1 MTGVETVL
9 TIVVIA
15 LAILFIIVGIQVTL
29 VIFEL
34 RKAVKRLNNI
44 LEDAILGG
52 GLIRPDKLTG
62 IIEFF
67 KKKRDTQS
75 HGQQI

>member
-1 MTGVETVL
+1 MNGVETIL
-9 TIVVIA
+9 TIVVIS
-15 LAILFIIVGIQVTL
+15 LAILFIIVGVQVTL

-34 RKAVKRLNNI
+34 RKAVRRLNNI

-62 IIEFF
+62 VLEFF
-67 KKKRDTQS
+67 RKKRDTQT
-75 HGQQI
+75 HGQEI